1 MKICLVSNLYGE
13 LARGGA
19 ERVVEQ
25 EALALAQAGHDVVV
39 VTGGPKRDIPPGVCL
54 PGEPWLCPPSGGPEE
69 VAAAYAAAV
78 RRAAK
83 PGVPRV
89 IRYHA
94 PNLYFYPEGAQHGFV
109 ARFFWHLV
117 DMTNAKSAATL
128 ENVLRLEKPDVV
140 HTHNLMG
147 LGLMI
152 PGALRKLGLRHV
164 HTVHDVQLLHPS
176 GLLPAAGR
184 PSFPTR
190 AAMAVYVAL
199 TRRLMGS
206 PAVVLFPSRFLADL
220 HARSGFFGASEKVVL
235 PNPAPVAV
243 ARTSPAATSFLFAGQ
258 LEAHKGVLTLLDA
271 WAKEDFSA
279 TLEIAGAGA
288 LDAEVRRRA
297 NGLADVRILGK
308 LDRQGM
314 EAALGRSSYVVVPS
328 LVIENAPAVL
338 MEAAASGVPAVAASA
353 GGVPEIVADGE
364 TGFLFPP
371 GDAAALLAALRRAAA
386 LSAEERAA
394 FGARAAAFAAKNGI
408 ASHVAA
414 LLAAYAKVPPR

>member
-54 PGEPWLCPPSGGPEE
+54 PGEPWLCPPPGGPEE
-69 VAAAYAAAV
+69 VAAAYAVAV

-83 PGVPRV
+83 PGEPRV
-89 IRYHA
+89 VRYHA
-94 PNLYFYPEGAQHGFV
+94 SNLYFYPEGSKHGFV

-147 LGLMI
+147 LGFMI
-152 PGALRKLGLRHV
+152 PGVLHKLGLRHV

-184 PSFPTR
+184 PSLPSR

-199 TRRLMGS
+199 MRRLMGS

-220 HARSGFFGASEKVVL
+220 HAQRGFFGSSKKAVL
-235 PNPAPVAV
+235 PNPAPVATP
-243 ARTSPAATSFLFAGQ
+243 RTPPGTTSFLFAGQ
-258 LEAHKGVLTLLDA
+258 LEAHKGAMTLLDA
-271 WAKEDFSA
+271 WAKKDFYA

-288 LDAEVRRRA
+288 LDAAVRARA
-297 NGLADVRILGK
+297 NGLADVRVLGK

-314 EAALGRSSYVVVPS
+314 DAALGRASFVVVPS

-338 MEAAASGVPAVAASA
+338 MEASAAGVPAVAASA
-353 GGVPEIVADGE
+353 GGIPEIVTDGE

-371 GDAAALLAALRRAAA
+371 GDAAALLAALRRATA

-394 FGARAAAFAAKNGI
+394 LGDRAAAYAGRNGI
-408 ASHVAA
+408 ANHAAA
-414 LLAAYAKVPPR
+414 LLAAYGNAK